1 VRTTFWLAVIAALAL
16 AAGSGTSLA
25 SGPDVGAQPAAKKK
39 AAKCKGK
46 GKGKAK
52 KKGKARRSLAADSA
66 AKGKRKGKRK
76 GKKGGRCKGKSKTRG
91 GSAFGKGAYGDA
103 AKAVTVEVTGG
114 AKRAKVLFTLPS
126 GPCFAGIALGDESP
140 LTRKGKVSTATG
152 RLSSPGF
159 YTLDWTLTVKEPGL
173 KYDLRLRLLLTAPDQ
188 PPCKDESRISGTLTK
203 R

>member
-1 VRTTFWLAVIAALAL
+1 MRTTFWLAVIAALAL

-25 SGPDVGAQPAAKKK
+25 SGPDVSAQPAAKKK

-66 AKGKRKGKRK
+66 AKGKRKRK

-103 AKAVTVEVTGG
+103 AKGVTVEVTGG

-173 KYDLRLRLLLTAPDQ
+173 KYDLRLRLLLTAADQ